1 MNFNKL
7 YEAEHK
13 AYNHPVLACGG
24 SRGPSAAE
32 IQAQAEAN
40 ARLAEA
46 ETARIKAE
54 SDAKQQEAD
63 AKALAE
69 SVSAANTDAARR
81 ARNRTLLA
89 GVLADEGLEN
99 GLDDSEAYTDSEDL
113 EDPDSPS
120 QKKAKRATLL
130 AGV

>member
-7 YEAEHK
+7 YEAELK
-13 AYNHPVLACGG
+13 AYNQSVLACGGG

-54 SDAKQQEAD
+54 SDAKQREAD
-63 AKALAE
+63 AKSLAE

-81 ARNRTLLA
+81 ARNRTLTSA
-89 GVLADEGLEN
+89 
-99 GLDDSEAYTDSEDL
+99 SS
-113 EDPDSPS
+113 
-120 QKKAKRATLL
+120 
-130 AGV
+130 